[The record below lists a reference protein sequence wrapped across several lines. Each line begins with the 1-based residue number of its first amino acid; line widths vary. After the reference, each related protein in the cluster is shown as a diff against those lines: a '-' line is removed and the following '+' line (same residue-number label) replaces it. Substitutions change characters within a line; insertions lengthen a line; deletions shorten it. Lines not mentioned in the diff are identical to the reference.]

1 MRLVIQRTS
10 GVELFIDGELH
21 SQTGKGLLI
30 LMGTK
35 IGDKVESCEKLADK
49 AANLRI
55 FEDDQG
61 KMNLSALDIHAEI
74 MIVSQ
79 FTLYADTGKGRRP
92 AFNLAMEPNEAEK
105 MYNHFVEL
113 IKNTGLIVKTGVFGA
128 KMDIKFNNQG
138 PVTIILEHEL

>member
-10 GVELFIDGELH
+10 GVELFIDGELY

-35 IGDKVESCEKLADK
+35 INDKIESCEKLADK
-49 AANLRI
+49 AVNLRI
-55 FEDDQG
+55 FEDDQR
-61 KMNLSALDIHAEI
+61 KMNLSALDIQAEI

-79 FTLYADTGKGRRP
+79 FTLYADTKKGRRP

-105 MYNHFVEL
+105 MYDHFVEL
-113 IKNTGLIVKTGVFGA
+113 MKNTGLIVKTGVFGA
-128 KMDIKFNNQG
+128 KMNIKFNNQG